1 MRIIFWPTITC
12 WFFSIQIKSLKFYQL
27 LSECEKVVLDKK
39 WNYDP
44 LSMNACTKNTCGRN
58 LIRCKSKTLSYRLN
72 FLWVSLVDVRFLIFQ
87 NHTKYQTISHNLIFF
102 PFFLLLEMHSKRLPL
117 FSIHRSMKW
126 FKWAICSNICSLM
139 VSSNP

>member
-1 MRIIFWPTITC
+1 MNIIFWPTITC

-27 LSECEKVVLDKK
+27 FLECEKVLLNKK

-58 LIRCKSKTLSYRLN
+58 LIRCKSKTLFYRLN
-72 FLWVSLVDVRFLIFQ
+72 FLWVSLVDVCFLIFQ

-102 PFFLLLEMHSKRLPL
+102 FLSSFYWKCTVKGYLYSVYINPWSDLNEQSILISAHS
-117 FSIHRSMKW
+117 
-126 FKWAICSNICSLM
+126 
-139 VSSNP
+139 